1 MLTKSLKYFELIL
14 GKIHYSLIRETL
26 TKSYFTAGTLNLLF
40 IYKLLL
46 ILWVSIQIQN
56 WCSQNM
62 YL

>member
-46 ILWVSIQIQN
+46 IL
-56 WCSQNM
+56 
-62 YL
+62 